1 MKEKDKNSK
10 LDLANKTPLE
20 IIHLCGKVKFSIEK
34 TLEVLSGIPNAMTD
48 RKVLE
53 HQLTTPGTLEYE
65 TYRSGISQGDLE
77 IESAMY
83 DQAAAGDKDGYES
96 LTKAQR
102 TRAIN
107 EKLKESFG
115 LGDD

>member
-10 LDLANKTPLE
+10 LDLANKTTIE
-20 IIHLCGKVKFSIEK
+20 IIFLCGKVKFSIAK
-34 TLEVLSGIPNAMTD
+34 TLEVLSGIPNLPDQAL
-48 RKVLE
+48 LE
-53 HQLTTPGTLEYE
+53 HQLTTPGTLEYD
-65 TYRSGISQGDLE
+65 TYRSGITQGELE

-102 TRAIN
+102 NRAIN
-107 EKLKESFG
+107 EKLKENFG

>member
-1 MKEKDKNSK
+1 MKDKK
-10 LDLANKTPLE
+10 QTTGLDLTNKTPIE
-20 IIHLCGKVKFSIEK
+20 IIFLCGKVKFSIEK
-34 TLEVLSGIPNAMTD
+34 TLEVLSGIPNLPD
-48 RKVLE
+48 REVLE

-65 TYRSGISQGDLE
+65 TYRSGVSQGDLA

-107 EKLKESFG
+107 DKLKDSFG
-115 LGDD
+115 LDDN

>member
-1 MKEKDKNSK
+1 MKDKQTNK
-10 LDLANKTPLE
+10 GLDLNDKTPLE
-20 IIHLCGKVKFSIEK
+20 IITLCGKVKFSTEK
-34 TLEVLSGIPNAMTD
+34 TLEVLSGLPGIKNMEF
-48 RKVLE
+48 LE
-53 HQLTTPGTLEYE
+53 ENINTPGTEEYKA
-65 TYRSGISQGDLE
+65 YRSGISQGDLE

-107 EKLKESFG
+107 DKLKDSFG
-115 LGDD
+115 LGDEE

>member
-10 LDLANKTPLE
+10 LDIANKTPIE
-20 IIHLCGKVKFSIEK
+20 IIFLCGKVKFSIAK
-34 TLEVLSGIPNAMTD
+34 TLEVLSGIPNLPD
-48 RKVLE
+48 QEVLE
-53 HQLTTPGTLEYE
+53 LQLTTPGTHEYE
-65 TYRSGISQGDLE
+65 KYHSGISQGELE

-102 TRAIN
+102 NRAIN
-107 EKLKESFG
+107 EKLKENFG